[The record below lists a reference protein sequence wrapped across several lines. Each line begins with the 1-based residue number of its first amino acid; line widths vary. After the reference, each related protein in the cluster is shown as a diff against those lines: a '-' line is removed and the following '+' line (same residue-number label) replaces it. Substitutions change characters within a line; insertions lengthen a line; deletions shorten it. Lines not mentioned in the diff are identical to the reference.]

1 MIPLAIAGAVG
12 AEEIMTLLGYALA
25 TAGATYFANKFLQD
39 KQQSDV
45 FGSSGSSPSVPS
57 PNTGEVFDTPAGDVT
72 SVGPSDDATQ
82 VVDVLP
88 GVNTGDVFSS
98 DEGVS
103 SDEVSSVSSPV
114 TSEGGSEGVS
124 SPGSSS
130 VSVPSSVSTGGSL
143 IDVLSSGV
151 GVNARGFAGVVDA
164 LNNLVSSVRGLR
176 VDSSGLDVLSQKV
189 SSLEATLREG
199 FSDLSRQL
207 QAITL
212 ALSAQTLALQNTGS
226 DVKVEF
232 PDLMNVKVVDTV
244 SVDLPQEVKES
255 AQSTKRVMDLLSQPI
270 EVNPEEII
278 TGGTPIEVVAKGIGV
293 QAKTFADINSF
304 ELSDED
310 IPDLPGSVDLSK
322 IFQFLKVSS
331 QLGGGSS

>member
-1 MIPLAIAGAVG
+1 
-12 AEEIMTLLGYALA
+12 
-25 TAGATYFANKFLQD
+25 
-39 KQQSDV
+39 
-45 FGSSGSSPSVPS
+45 
-57 PNTGEVFDTPAGDVT
+57 
-72 SVGPSDDATQ
+72 
-82 VVDVLP
+82 
-88 GVNTGDVFSS
+88 
-98 DEGVS
+98 
-103 SDEVSSVSSPV
+103 
-114 TSEGGSEGVS
+114 VS

-244 SVDLPQEVKES
+244 SVDLPQEIKES
-255 AQSTKRVMDLLSQPI
+255 AQSTKRIMDLLSQPI